1 MENIIK
7 IARIVQDRNTFGA
20 LPASVMSMH
29 RRIAELSQGEATK
42 RRRYRRVLKEDNWQV
57 GNGTFSE
64 ASCSIL
70 GVLGLLSG
78 SSVVALGLQFGS
90 TEVAFCCDGS
100 EGCSVRQHC
109 GTRNDPWACMIGII
123 QYCVIGDQAMW
134 LLDVAPGPGCAH
146 CGCPASPCFCS
157 GHWRGHGR
165 QEFCKRVVRGS
176 TPPPQPPCLTTTTI
190 PRPLPI

>member
-1 MENIIK
+1 MMWIAKLWQNIIK

-20 LPASVMSMH
+20 LPASVMSMQ

-42 RRRYRRVLKEDNWQV
+42 RRRYRRVHKEDNWQV

-70 GVLGLLSG
+70 GELGLLSG

-123 QYCVIGDQAMW
+123 QYCVIGGPGDVVA
-134 LLDVAPGPGCAH
+134 LFAVAPGAGSAH
-146 CGCPASPCFCS
+146 CGLSLI
-157 GHWRGHGR
+157 H
-165 QEFCKRVVRGS
+165 
-176 TPPPQPPCLTTTTI
+176 I
-190 PRPLPI
+190 